1 MRLVRDKLKL
11 GSAVLSDFFGA
22 LMVAVC
28 LAGSIWYSF
37 LRPDD
42 ASARIPRVAA
52 ATAQLSER
60 LTKARFEIDR
70 RSVDEQ
76 ALRRRIEALGG
87 LPVNASVETELR
99 RLADMAVRYGLRISA
114 MDPHSV
120 ARYGE
125 VTEERHELTLVGSFF
140 GISEFLAEIEAS
152 KIWADITYL
161 SIERS
166 KPARLRD
173 GVVESE
179 TCQARLIISFFSAPE
194 SHGSAKEG
202 SEP

>member
-1 MRLVRDKLKL
+1 MRLVRDKLRL
-11 GSAVLSDFFGA
+11 GSTVLGDLFGA

-52 ATAQLSER
+52 EMAQLSER

-70 RSVDEQ
+70 RSADEQ
-76 ALRRRIEALGG
+76 RLKTRIEALGG

-99 RLADMAVRYGLRISA
+99 RLADMAVRFGLRISA

-120 ARYGE
+120 KRYGE
-125 VTEERHELTLVGSFF
+125 VTEERHELTLVGSFL
-140 GISEFLAEIEAS
+140 GISEFLAEIEVS

-166 KPARLRD
+166 KPRSLRD
-173 GVVESE
+173 GGVGSE
-179 TCQARLIISFFSAPE
+179 ACQARLIISFFSAPE
-194 SHGSAKEG
+194 SHGSEMEG
-202 SEP
+202 SGP